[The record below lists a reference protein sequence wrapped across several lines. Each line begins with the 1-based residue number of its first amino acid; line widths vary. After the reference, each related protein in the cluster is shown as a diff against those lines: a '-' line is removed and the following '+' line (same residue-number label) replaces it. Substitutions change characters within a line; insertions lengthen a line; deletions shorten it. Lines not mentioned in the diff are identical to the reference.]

1 MNIKNIISKWVLDN
15 YGESEL
21 NEPSWNI
28 DLLAEHIESQLKNKT
43 DKWLDILNYWADH
56 IQDLGERYDDLH
68 PMYVKYEKT
77 IDEIYNLTKGSK

>member
-1 MNIKNIISKWVLDN
+1 MTIKSMIRKWVRDN
-15 YGESEL
+15 FGESEI
-21 NEPSWNI
+21 NDTSWNI
-28 DLLAEHIESQLKNKT
+28 DLLAEYIEKELHKKT

-77 IDEIYNLTKGSK
+77 IDEIYNLTKGA